1 MRAGSKSGAKAHAQL
16 NTYNV
21 NGRKRCAYLPYSLTC
36 PVSGSMR
43 HAFHPRFLCC
53 FRHFQSRAKTFF
65 FWCWHIWTHDQHPAI
80 HSHEGFMLADDTY
93 HPKMWYIFHV
103 ANIIHAKICDTKQ
116 MTWRL
121 MAYSG
126 ASHLLLCLY
135 SLLIAQVDLA
145 ECEQA
150 RRGWPEESW
159 TEQMYSGVDLV
170 AM

>member
-1 MRAGSKSGAKAHAQL
+1 
-16 NTYNV
+16 
-21 NGRKRCAYLPYSLTC
+21 
-36 PVSGSMR
+36 
-43 HAFHPRFLCC
+43 
-53 FRHFQSRAKTFF
+53 
-65 FWCWHIWTHDQHPAI
+65 
-80 HSHEGFMLADDTY
+80 
-93 HPKMWYIFHV
+93 
-103 ANIIHAKICDTKQ
+103 